1 MKVINLN
8 NLMIVI
14 KIIINMKNSWSMI
27 SVNNNTKII
36 RMKKQM
42 RKKIKKI
49 LLKWRYFAVHFMKT
63 KF

>member
-1 MKVINLN
+1 MMISSMKIHMNKMMMKVINLN

-36 RMKKQM
+36 RMKK
-42 RKKIKKI
+42 
-49 LLKWRYFAVHFMKT
+49 
-63 KF
+63 